1 MPCIQILLNFQNEIR
16 LHHWGTTSYSAH
28 VALGALYEGL
38 DPLLDAFTEA
48 YIGVN
53 GREEVFQIS
62 SLTFN
67 GPKRTT
73 ADFVLKS
80 FEEYLS
86 KEMEK
91 EKTTNYTSL
100 LNIRDEMLA
109 LVQKTRYLLTL
120 S

>member
-1 MPCIQILLNFQNEIR
+1 MSSIQTILNFQNEIR

-38 DPLLDAFTEA
+38 DPLLDAFTES

-53 GREEVFQIS
+53 GRKEVFQINS
-62 SLTFN
+62 MAFN
-67 GPKRTT
+67 GPKKTT
-73 ADFVLKS
+73 AETVLKS

-86 KEMEK
+86 QEMEK
-91 EKTTNYTSL
+91 EQETNHTSL

>member
-1 MPCIQILLNFQNEIR
+1 MNCIQTLLNFQNEIR
-16 LHHWGTTSYSAH
+16 LHHWGTSSYSAH
-28 VALGALYEGL
+28 IALGTLYEGL

-48 YIGVN
+48 YVGIN

-67 GPKRTT
+67 GPKKTT

-86 KEMEK
+86 EEIQK
-91 EKTTNYTSL
+91 EKTIDHTSL